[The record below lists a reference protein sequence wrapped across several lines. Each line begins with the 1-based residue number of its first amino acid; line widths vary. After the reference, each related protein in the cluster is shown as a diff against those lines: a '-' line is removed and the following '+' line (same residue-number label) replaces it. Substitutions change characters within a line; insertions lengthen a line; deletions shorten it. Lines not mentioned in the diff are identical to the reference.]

1 MLYCT
6 RWYWCGWFL
15 LPALFLTCHISALIN
30 ASTPKWSKWRND
42 SRGVAN
48 FCCIE
53 SLHTLASGLNSTNGG
68 VFTSAYYLSV
78 FLSLSLSLE
87 VKHKATQ
94 SYINRADAVQSDAI
108 FKLETWKLAWV
119 VAWHFWWRNTVLQ
132 YCRFGNR
139 CKLLNFYNESKR
151 NI

>member
-15 LPALFLTCHISALIN
+15 LPALFLTCHISALIS
-30 ASTPKWSKWRND
+30 ASTPKWSKWQSD

-48 FCCIE
+48 FCCIV

-78 FLSLSLSLE
+78 FLSLSFSLSKSNTKPLSPTLTE
-87 VKHKATQ
+87 QMRYSQRPYSSLKRENLCEW
-94 SYINRADAVQSDAI
+94 S
-108 FKLETWKLAWV
+108 
-119 VAWHFWWRNTVLQ
+119 AWHFWWRNTVLQ

-139 CKLLNFYNESKR
+139 CKLLNF
-151 NI
+151 